1 MIWDIEFSQE
11 ASNYAIDSHPY
22 NENILIAIEFLA
34 FNPSGLPNEGTYQ
47 LLEDWCIWEI
57 ADHTVVYQKDDVV
70 FHIYIWVIKPTE

>member
-22 NENILIAIEFLA
+22 NENVLIAIELLA
-34 FNPSGLPNEGTYQ
+34 SNPSGLPNEGTYQ

-57 ADHTVVYQKDDVV
+57 ADHTVVYQKDEVI